1 MMLGLGSLAL
11 TSCGDASEEL
21 TSVLLG
27 RDFAPI
33 GLEAKSATE
42 NSITLEWT
50 KSHDDVTYTIEIFQ
64 DDSLTFE
71 GSPSNTFTDIEY
83 AKVKVTGL
91 IYDTKYSVRV
101 MTVDNNDASR
111 NSKWSTVFFRT
122 SAQQIFNSVSENDIA
137 DRSVILT
144 WPAGETA
151 TAVRVYSDEALV
163 KEQALTADEVA
174 AGKVIVDGL
183 TPETAYTVRLYNGEK
198 QRGSKSFTTIADLNG
213 ATLVRPGDDLRTMI
227 EAAEDGEVF
236 ALFGGKYGFPDSE
249 EEGKTSAA
257 KVTKSIVI
265 KGIYPTNIPVIQGRF
280 EIYDGA

>member
-101 MTVDNNDASR
+101 MTVDNKPQLKVEHR
-111 NSKWSTVFFRT
+111 VLPH
-122 SAQQIFNSVSENDIA
+122 VSPADIQ
-137 DRSVILT
+137 LC
-144 WPAGETA
+144 
-151 TAVRVYSDEALV
+151 L
-163 KEQALTADEVA
+163 
-174 AGKVIVDGL
+174 
-183 TPETAYTVRLYNGEK
+183 
-198 QRGSKSFTTIADLNG
+198 
-213 ATLVRPGDDLRTMI
+213 
-227 EAAEDGEVF
+227 
-236 ALFGGKYGFPDSE
+236 
-249 EEGKTSAA
+249 
-257 KVTKSIVI
+257 
-265 KGIYPTNIPVIQGRF
+265 
-280 EIYDGA
+280 

>member
-50 KSHDDVTYTIEIFQ
+50 KSHDDVTYTIEIFL

-91 IYDTKYSVRV
+91 IYDT
-101 MTVDNNDASR
+101 
-111 NSKWSTVFFRT
+111 
-122 SAQQIFNSVSENDIA
+122 
-137 DRSVILT
+137 
-144 WPAGETA
+144 
-151 TAVRVYSDEALV
+151 
-163 KEQALTADEVA
+163 
-174 AGKVIVDGL
+174 
-183 TPETAYTVRLYNGEK
+183 
-198 QRGSKSFTTIADLNG
+198 
-213 ATLVRPGDDLRTMI
+213 
-227 EAAEDGEVF
+227 
-236 ALFGGKYGFPDSE
+236 
-249 EEGKTSAA
+249 
-257 KVTKSIVI
+257 
-265 KGIYPTNIPVIQGRF
+265 
-280 EIYDGA
+280 